1 MLGKVAFASVLEAVE
16 IRHGHRPGQVD
27 QGREDVLSVSVSGHH
42 ESGCPEV
49 AALDPQRAATSS
61 EWQLLHGADV
71 HVQDPELLFLLRRDK
86 DQVCCCDVE
95 TANLKR
101 CFVKILHNGGL
112 SCRMWME
119 VFTYP
124 GVSCVDVVQKVDVLH
139 FRSCYVLHRARG
151 DPLSDLLLL
160 SNSSSD
166 RSLSQQPSG
175 TNVTVIYHIEYIDPA
190 YIATI
195 YHNIY

>member
-1 MLGKVAFASVLEAVE
+1 MLGKITFASVLEAVE
-16 IRHGHRPGQVD
+16 IRHSHRPGQVD

-86 DQVCCCDVE
+86 DQVCCCNVE

-101 CFVKILHNGGL
+101 CFVRILHNSGF
-112 SCRMWME
+112 SCRMRME

-139 FRSCYVLHRARG
+139 FRSCYVLHLARG
-151 DPLSDLLLL
+151 ELLVIFSSAIHHLADLCRNNHLEQM
-160 SNSSSD
+160 
-166 RSLSQQPSG
+166 SQL
-175 TNVTVIYHIEYIDPA
+175 YI
-190 YIATI
+190 I
-195 YHNIY
+195 